1 MKKFTFT
8 FALIAVMLSL
18 QSCEI
23 VEGIFKAGFWAGI
36 ILVVLVVVLI
46 FWLIAKI
53 RK

>member
-1 MKKFTFT
+1 MKRFTLASVFI
-8 FALIAVMLSL
+8 ALMLSL

-23 VEGIFKAGFWAGI
+23 IGGIFKAGFWAGI